1 MKTWKWN
8 ETVCYELLTL
18 CSVFAFLFLLWMFTG
33 KWPLD
38 ANTYN
43 SYALQADAWRQGRLD
58 LGQNYTWLELAIYEG
73 KYFVSF
79 PPFPSYLLFPL
90 TFLFGSDTPD
100 NLIVCVVIAALVI
113 YTYRLGKLLGLDD
126 LQSLIGT
133 LLVVIGSNQVFVMA
147 DASVWF
153 FAQTLCFLLSVMSL
167 YYALKGKGGLSL
179 GLWACSVGCRPMQ
192 FVFLPV
198 LVFVLY
204 HKKKTVSTWREIVG
218 KNWKWVIPPAIIG
231 GSYMLLNFLRFH
243 NPFEF
248 GHNYLPEHALSELG
262 QFHVNYIAGNL
273 KMLFHLPDYAED
285 GKYIV
290 DHFGNLSMLLVSPVF
305 VLFLVYLLIAVIK
318 KEYTV
323 LKGMLLV
330 FVLSCIYMLIVLMH
344 STMGGWH
351 FGNRYTNDLLPWVYF
366 GMLLLQRKYPGLAK
380 IQIPLCI
387 FGMCLNAIGSVV
399 VYNGWGR

>member
-8 ETVCYELLTL
+8 ETVSYELLTL

-90 TFLFGSDTPD
+90 TFLFGSNTPD
-100 NLIVCVVIAALVI
+100 NLIICLIIAVLVI

-133 LLVVIGSNQVFVMA
+133 LLVVIGSNQVFVMV

-153 FAQTLCFLLSVMSL
+153 FAQTLCFMLSVMSL

-179 GLWACSVGCRPMQ
+179 GIWACSVGCRPMQ
-192 FVFLPV
+192 LLFLPV
-198 LVFVLY
+198 VLLLLY
-204 HKKKTVSTWREIVG
+204 HKKKTASSWRDIVSE
-218 KNWKWVIPPAIIG
+218 NWKWVIPPAIVG
-231 GSYMLLNFLRFH
+231 GSYMLLNFLRFG

-248 GHNYLPEHALSELG
+248 GHNYLPEFTEAEFG
-262 QFHVNYIAGNL
+262 QFHVNYIAGNVR
-273 KMLFHLPDYAED
+273 MLFHWPDFAEN
-285 GKYIV
+285 GMFTV

-305 VLFLVYLLIAVIK
+305 VLFMIYMLVALAK
-318 KEYTV
+318 KEYAIFRT
-323 LKGMLLV
+323 MFLV
-330 FVLSCIYMLIVLMH
+330 FALAIAYMLVVVMH
-344 STMGGWH
+344 RTMGGWH
-351 FGNRYTNDLLPWVYF
+351 FGNRYTNDLLPWIYF